1 MGLDQRTDYDWG
13 TLDESTVASEP
24 DVQLS
29 AWLADAERLD
39 VPEFNAMAVTTV
51 DESGRPRSRNV
62 LLRGVT
68 DGGLRFY
75 TNRDSAKGRDLAVDN
90 RVCILFSWLGIHRQV
105 RIQGRARPIDDA
117 ASDEYFASRPRSS
130 QLGAWA
136 SEQSTVLSGG
146 RDDLTARL
154 EAVTDRYEGGPVPRP
169 PFWGG
174 YSVTPDEYEFW
185 QGRPSRLHDRIRYL
199 RREDGAGWVVDR
211 LAP

>member
-13 TLDESTVASEP
+13 TLDESTVDGDPVA
-24 DVQLS
+24 QL
-29 AWLADAERLD
+29 AGWLQDAERLG

-51 DESGRPRSRNV
+51 DDSGRPRSRNV

-68 DGGLRFY
+68 AGGLQFF
-75 TNRDSAKGRDLAVDN
+75 TNRDSAKGRDLAADD
-90 RVCILFSWLGIHRQV
+90 RVCVLFSWLGIHRQV

-136 SEQSTVLSGG
+136 SEQSTVLPGG
-146 RDDLTARL
+146 RDELTARL

-199 RREDGAGWVVDR
+199 RRDDGAGWVVDR

>member
-75 TNRDSAKGRDLAVDN
+75 TNRDSAKGRDLAVDD

-199 RREDGAGWVVDR
+199 RRDDGAGWVVDR

>member
-75 TNRDSAKGRDLAVDN
+75 TNRDSAKGRDLAVDD

>member
-1 MGLDQRTDYDWG
+1 MGLDQRTDYDRG

-75 TNRDSAKGRDLAVDN
+75 TNRDSAKGRDLAVDD

>member
-13 TLDESTVASEP
+13 TLDESNVDDDPVA
-24 DVQLS
+24 QL
-29 AWLADAERLD
+29 AVWLQDAERLD

-51 DESGRPRSRNV
+51 DDSGRPRSRNV

-68 DGGLRFY
+68 DGGLQFF
-75 TNRDSAKGRDLAVDN
+75 TNRDSAKGQDLAADD

-105 RIQGRARPIDDA
+105 RIQGRARPIDDV

-136 SEQSTVLSGG
+136 SAQSTVLPGG
-146 RDDLTARL
+146 RDELTARL